1 MATLGKQVRFT
12 WLGHATF
19 HVVTPEGV
27 GVLLDAWVDTN
38 PVTPEAM
45 KAQAR
50 NNLAA
55 IFITHGHAD
64 HVGDITALTSD
75 NNAHVVCQFD
85 LVGWLQQQGI
95 SEDRIVG
102 FNTGGT
108 IKVADIEATM
118 VTAHH
123 SSTMPD
129 GVALGSPVG
138 YVLRFSSG
146 LTVYCAGDT
155 AVTMDMQI
163 VRDLYKPDLAI
174 LPIGDHFTMGPRQAA
189 YALKLIGAPYA
200 IGCHWGTF
208 PLLTGTPQALEA
220 ACQEFAVQT
229 TVIPLQVG
237 ESVE

>member
-12 WLGHATF
+12 WLGHGTF
-19 HVVTPEGV
+19 HIVTPEGA

-38 PVTPEAM
+38 PVTPAAL
-45 KAQAR
+45 KTQAR
-50 NNLAA
+50 ENLTAM
-55 IFITHGHAD
+55 FITHGHAD
-64 HVGDITALTSD
+64 HTGDVAALTSD
-75 NNAHVVCQFD
+75 TNAQVVCQFD
-85 LVGWLQQQGI
+85 LAGWLAQQGI
-95 SEDRIVG
+95 AEERIVG

-108 IKVADIEATM
+108 VTVAGIEATM

-129 GVALGSPVG
+129 GKALGSPIG

-146 LTVYCAGDT
+146 LTVYFAGDT

-163 VRDLYKPDLAI
+163 VRDLYQPDLAI
-174 LPIGDHFTMGPRQAA
+174 VPIGDHFTMGPRQAA

-208 PLLTGTPQALEA
+208 PLLTGTPEALQA
-220 ACQEFAVQT
+220 ACSEFDVQT